1 MGSLTEEQKS
11 IIIGTLLGDGTLRK
25 KTNTLLE
32 INHSYKQKEYVLW
45 MYEKFQGI
53 TKTPPKLRVSGKNRM
68 SCRFTTVSLSEFN
81 YYHKLFYTN
90 RIVKSVPRNLKLDR
104 LSLAVWFM
112 DDGSKSRSSVYFNT
126 QQFNLNDQKTLMKLL
141 NEFGLET
148 SLNKDKKYY
157 RIRIRTSSLNLFKEL
172 VAPYMLRSMIYKLP
186 L

>member
-1 MGSLTEEQKS
+1 MENAVGSLTEEQKS

-81 YYHKLFYTN
+81 YYHKL
-90 RIVKSVPRNLKLDR
+90 
-104 LSLAVWFM
+104 
-112 DDGSKSRSSVYFNT
+112 VYINT